1 MIISNRDE
9 YSVVVVRCFTLVWWL
24 AYGGG
29 NPNGWMYYN
38 ENYEEVYIREVYEDD
53 DDDDE
58 EEVKEEEEKKNA
70 IDLYWESRCDLNL
83 PEPLNGCSLKSEFF
97 IVSTE
102 FRFLTSQRSLNFL
115 SLP

>member
-38 ENYEEVYIREVYEDD
+38 ENYEEVYIREVYED